1 LNNKKTAAATVTITA
16 RPALTIVAAAAV
28 MTAAATAVAL
38 LGLHIQIVC
47 LQFGYAIL
55 NHLKVS
61 TRFELGRK
69 IWYRIC
75 ELQNRFEGNLDDS
88 YNSCTTKALMRVS
101 RE

>member
-1 LNNKKTAAATVTITA
+1 LNNNKTAAATVTITA

-38 LGLHIQIVC
+38 L
-47 LQFGYAIL
+47 AIL

-69 IWYRIC
+69 IWYRIS

-88 YNSCTTKALMRVS
+88 YNSCTKALMRVS